1 MMQVRLLFLICF
13 NGAKTLG
20 FRSHRQNTIKNG
32 TAYGAN
38 RLEVILMTDN
48 EKKLIQAKH
57 RLEQAENRNRKKER
71 TERNH
76 RLIVEGAIL
85 EKLLP
90 EIKTMNFT
98 DIEGYLLDKLS

>member
-1 MMQVRLLFLICF
+1 
-13 NGAKTLG
+13 
-20 FRSHRQNTIKNG
+20 
-32 TAYGAN
+32 
-38 RLEVILMTDN
+38 MTED

-85 EKLLP
+85 EKVLP
-90 EIKTMNFT
+90 EIKTMKLT
-98 DIEGYLLDKLS
+98 EIEGYLLKRLN

>member
-1 MMQVRLLFLICF
+1 
-13 NGAKTLG
+13 
-20 FRSHRQNTIKNG
+20 
-32 TAYGAN
+32 
-38 RLEVILMTDN
+38 MTEN

-71 TERNH
+71 SERNH

-90 EIKTMNFT
+90 EIKTMEFT
-98 DIEGYLLDKLS
+98 DIERYLLEKLN

>member
-1 MMQVRLLFLICF
+1 MVPKHSDF
-13 NGAKTLG
+13 GATEE
-20 FRSHRQNTIKNG
+20 NTIKNG
-32 TAYGAN
+32 TTYGAN
-38 RLEVILMTDN
+38 RLEVIFLTED

-71 TERNH
+71 SERSH

-90 EIKTMNFT
+90 EIKTMDFT
-98 DIEGYLLDKLS
+98 DIEGYLRGKLN

>member
-1 MMQVRLLFLICF
+1 MPKYSDF
-13 NGAKTLG
+13 GATEE
-20 FRSHRQNTIKNG
+20 NTIKNG

-38 RLEVILMTDN
+38 RWEVIFMTED

-71 TERNH
+71 AERNH

-98 DIEGYLLDKLS
+98 DIEGYLLGKLN

>member
-1 MMQVRLLFLICF
+1 MPKHSDF
-13 NGAKTLG
+13 GAAEE
-20 FRSHRQNTIKNG
+20 NTIKNG
-32 TAYGAN
+32 TTYGAN
-38 RLEVILMTDN
+38 RLEVIFMTDD
-48 EKKLIQAKH
+48 EKKLLQAKH

-98 DIEGYLLDKLS
+98 DIEGYLLEKLN

>member
-1 MMQVRLLFLICF
+1 
-13 NGAKTLG
+13 
-20 FRSHRQNTIKNG
+20 
-32 TAYGAN
+32 
-38 RLEVILMTDN
+38 MTED

-57 RLEQAENRNRKKER
+57 RLEQAENRIRKKER

-90 EIKTMNFT
+90 EIKTMSFT
-98 DIEGYLLDKLS
+98 DIDGYLRGRLN

>member
-1 MMQVRLLFLICF
+1 
-13 NGAKTLG
+13 
-20 FRSHRQNTIKNG
+20 
-32 TAYGAN
+32 
-38 RLEVILMTDN
+38 MTED

-57 RLEQAENRNRKKER
+57 RLQQAENRNRKKER

-90 EIKTMNFT
+90 EIKTMDFT
-98 DIEGYLLDKLS
+98 DIEGYLRGKLN

>member
-1 MMQVRLLFLICF
+1 MPKHSDF
-13 NGAKTLG
+13 GATEE
-20 FRSHRQNTIKNG
+20 NTIKNG

-38 RLEVILMTDN
+38 RLEVIFMTED

-98 DIEGYLLDKLS
+98 DIEEYLLEKLN

>member
-1 MMQVRLLFLICF
+1 M
-13 NGAKTLG
+13 NKE
-20 FRSHRQNTIKNG
+20 KYG
-32 TAYGAN
+32 TTYGAN
-38 RLEVILMTDN
+38 RLEVIFMTED

-90 EIKTMNFT
+90 KIKTMNLT
-98 DIEGYLLDKLS
+98 EIEGYLLEKLN

>member
-1 MMQVRLLFLICF
+1 MPKHSDF
-13 NGAKTLG
+13 GATDK
-20 FRSHRQNTIKNG
+20 NTIKNG

-38 RLEVILMTDN
+38 RLEVIFMTDD

-98 DIEGYLLDKLS
+98 DIEEYLLGKLK

>member
-1 MMQVRLLFLICF
+1 
-13 NGAKTLG
+13 
-20 FRSHRQNTIKNG
+20 
-32 TAYGAN
+32 
-38 RLEVILMTDN
+38 MTED

-57 RLEQAENRNRKKER
+57 RLQQAENRNRKKER

-90 EIKTMNFT
+90 EIKTMNIT
-98 DIEGYLLDKLS
+98 DIEGYLLEKLN

>member
-1 MMQVRLLFLICF
+1 MPKHSDF
-13 NGAKTLG
+13 GATEE
-20 FRSHRQNTIKNG
+20 NTTKNG

-38 RLEVILMTDN
+38 RLEVMILTDN

-98 DIEGYLLDKLS
+98 NIEGYLLEKLN

>member
-1 MMQVRLLFLICF
+1 MPKSSDF
-13 NGAKTLG
+13 GATEE
-20 FRSHRQNTIKNG
+20 STIKNG
-32 TAYGAN
+32 TTYGAN
-38 RLEVILMTDN
+38 RLEVIFMTED

-90 EIKTMNFT
+90 EIKAMNFT
-98 DIEGYLLDKLS
+98 DIEGYLREKLN

>member
-1 MMQVRLLFLICF
+1 
-13 NGAKTLG
+13 
-20 FRSHRQNTIKNG
+20 
-32 TAYGAN
+32 
-38 RLEVILMTDN
+38 MTED
-48 EKKLIQAKH
+48 EKKLMQAKR

-90 EIKTMNFT
+90 EIKTMDFT
-98 DIEGYLLDKLS
+98 DIEKHLRGRLN

>member
-1 MMQVRLLFLICF
+1 MTMPKHSDF
-13 NGAKTLG
+13 GATEE
-20 FRSHRQNTIKNG
+20 NTIKNG

-38 RLEVILMTDN
+38 RLEVIFMTED

-90 EIKTMNFT
+90 EIKAMNFT
-98 DIEGYLLDKLS
+98 DIEEYLLGKLK

>member
-1 MMQVRLLFLICF
+1 MPKHSDF
-13 NGAKTLG
+13 GATEE
-20 FRSHRQNTIKNG
+20 NTIKNG

-38 RLEVILMTDN
+38 RLEVMIMTDN

-90 EIKTMNFT
+90 EIKTMKLT
-98 DIEGYLLDKLS
+98 DIERYLLGRLN

>member
-1 MMQVRLLFLICF
+1 MQGRLLFLKCF
-13 NGAKTLG
+13 NGAKTFR
-20 FRSHRQNTIKNG
+20 FRSHRQKCKKNG

-38 RLEVILMTDN
+38 RLEVIFMTED
-48 EKKLIQAKH
+48 EKKLIQARH

-98 DIEGYLLDKLS
+98 DIEGYLRGKLK

>member
-1 MMQVRLLFLICF
+1 MPKHSDF
-13 NGAKTLG
+13 GATDK
-20 FRSHRQNTIKNG
+20 NAIKNG

-38 RLEVILMTDN
+38 RLEVIFLTDD

-98 DIEGYLLDKLS
+98 DIEGYLRGNLK

>member
-1 MMQVRLLFLICF
+1 MVPKHSDF
-13 NGAKTLG
+13 GATDE
-20 FRSHRQNTIKNG
+20 NTIKNG
-32 TAYGAN
+32 TGYGAN
-38 RLEVILMTDN
+38 RLEVIFMTED

-98 DIEGYLLDKLS
+98 DIEGYLLEKLN

>member
-1 MMQVRLLFLICF
+1 
-13 NGAKTLG
+13 
-20 FRSHRQNTIKNG
+20 
-32 TAYGAN
+32 
-38 RLEVILMTDN
+38 MTDD

-76 RLIVEGAIL
+76 RLIIEGAIL

-90 EIKTMNFT
+90 EIKTINLI
-98 DIEGYLLDKLS
+98 DIEKYLLEKLN

>member
-1 MMQVRLLFLICF
+1 
-13 NGAKTLG
+13 
-20 FRSHRQNTIKNG
+20 
-32 TAYGAN
+32 
-38 RLEVILMTDN
+38 MTED
-48 EKKLIQAKH
+48 EKKLMQAKH

-90 EIKTMNFT
+90 EIKTMNLT
-98 DIEGYLLDKLS
+98 DIEGYLLEKLN

>member
-1 MMQVRLLFLICF
+1 
-13 NGAKTLG
+13 
-20 FRSHRQNTIKNG
+20 
-32 TAYGAN
+32 
-38 RLEVILMTDN
+38 MTED

-85 EKLLP
+85 EKVLP
-90 EIKTMNFT
+90 EIQTMNLT
-98 DIEGYLLDKLS
+98 EIEEYLLNRLN

>member
-1 MMQVRLLFLICF
+1 MPKHSDF
-13 NGAKTLG
+13 GATEE
-20 FRSHRQNTIKNG
+20 NTIKNG
-32 TAYGAN
+32 TAYGAD
-38 RLEVILMTDN
+38 RLEVMFMTED

-98 DIEGYLLDKLS
+98 DIEGYLLEKLN

>member
-1 MMQVRLLFLICF
+1 
-13 NGAKTLG
+13 
-20 FRSHRQNTIKNG
+20 
-32 TAYGAN
+32 
-38 RLEVILMTDN
+38 MTDD

-85 EKLLP
+85 EKIIP
-90 EIKTMNFT
+90 EIKTMKFT
-98 DIEGYLLDKLS
+98 DIEGYLLKKMN

>member
-1 MMQVRLLFLICF
+1 MPKHSDF
-13 NGAKTLG
+13 GATDE
-20 FRSHRQNTIKNG
+20 NTIKKG

-38 RLEVILMTDN
+38 RLEVIFMTDN

-98 DIEGYLLDKLS
+98 DIEGHLLEKLN

>member
-1 MMQVRLLFLICF
+1 MVPKHSNF
-13 NGAKTLG
+13 GATDE
-20 FRSHRQNTIKNG
+20 NTTKKG

-38 RLEVILMTDN
+38 RLEVIFMTEV

-90 EIKTMNFT
+90 EIKTMNLT
-98 DIEGYLLDKLS
+98 EIEGYLLEKLN

>member
-1 MMQVRLLFLICF
+1 VPKHSDF
-13 NGAKTLG
+13 GATDK
-20 FRSHRQNTIKNG
+20 NTIKNG

-38 RLEVILMTDN
+38 RLEVIFMTDD

-76 RLIVEGAIL
+76 RLIVEGL
-85 EKLLP
+85 FWRSFYLKSRLCNLL
-90 EIKTMNFT
+90 ISR
-98 DIEGYLLDKLS
+98 DIYEES

>member
-1 MMQVRLLFLICF
+1 MP
-13 NGAKTLG
+13 
-20 FRSHRQNTIKNG
+20 
-32 TAYGAN
+32 
-38 RLEVILMTDN
+38 ED

-85 EKLLP
+85 EKVLP
-90 EIKTMNFT
+90 EIKTMNLAE
-98 DIEGYLLDKLS
+98 IEGYLLEKLN

>member
-1 MMQVRLLFLICF
+1 
-13 NGAKTLG
+13 
-20 FRSHRQNTIKNG
+20 
-32 TAYGAN
+32 
-38 RLEVILMTDN
+38 MTED

-90 EIKTMNFT
+90 EIKTMQFT
-98 DIEGYLLDKLS
+98 DIEEFLLKKLH